1 MSLKKIKSHLS
12 FFTFGIVLL
21 FFLFSCANN
30 KNSFQNRAYHTV
42 TSKYNI
48 NFNGKEA
55 LKEGELEI
63 DKKRTENYTAILPIY
78 YYPLKEDLGAIN
90 PKMDRVI
97 EKASKSIYKHSMLIR
112 GKEYVKTMDD
122 AYMMMGKA
130 YFHKQD
136 FVQASKIFT
145 YIAKQYKDWG
155 LAEEAI
161 ILNARTAIRQ
171 KQFTRS
177 QQLLEEAYQIIY
189 PQNNKKLNFLYYAAL
204 AELNL
209 ANPAGDNEVVI
220 SSLIEML
227 KLKPKKD
234 DRIRINFILGQL
246 YELEGNNKEAQNY
259 FLAVLKST
267 PSYDM
272 EFSARMKLASNYDGT
287 PGSKEAIIKELN
299 KMLNESKNDEFK
311 DQIYYAFSEISR
323 IDGNNSE
330 RQDYLSKSVAAY
342 VNNNYQRTFS
352 SITLADLLF
361 EDSKFIEAQAY
372 YDTALL
378 ALPSNYP
385 NRENIIKRASFLKDL
400 VNNLK
405 QITLQDSLQRIA
417 KMGEGERNSWVKR
430 MIDNYTE
437 EERRLE
443 REEAERMMLLQT
455 TQGFANTNV
464 NTSGSSKWYFYN
476 PGSVSAGATE
486 FYRRFGNRKLED
498 NWLISNKQ
506 QLSFEELG
514 NQNAGDSSEEEEYDE
529 DGNLV
534 IKRETDPKKPAFYTQ
549 DLPLT
554 PGAIDTSNTLIANAM
569 YNAALIY
576 YDLLKDEKRS
586 NEMFDQLITRFP
598 ESELIAPS
606 CYLLYINYKK
616 SNNPKGDQYKNI
628 ILTKYADTDYAKLIL
643 DPDYYKKITERLN
656 ELEKKYSS
664 AYDAFTKKLWQRTI
678 QLADESI
685 PLCNNNITLKSK
697 FDYIRT
703 ISRGQLLG
711 QDSLKSGLASIIMK
725 YPNTKVSELA
735 TFYLSTFGNIGEV
748 MANAGDSLTI
758 LKMDQEKALSE
769 SPFTFLPT
777 EQHYVVV
784 IANAT
789 SVSIADIKNDLSNF
803 NRDFFALQKF
813 NLNSFYINQEEQMIT
828 ISRFKN
834 SETAMEYYNTLYSS
848 DVLKAAISSGQ
859 VQVYAMSATNYTTF
873 YNKVDKRSLYKPFF
887 NLYYLKK

>member
-234 DRIRINFILGQL
+234 VRIRINFILGQL

-685 PLCNNNITLKSK
+685 PLCDNNITLKSK

-848 DVLKAAISSGQ
+848 DVLKATISSGQ

>member
-1 MSLKKIKSHLS
+1 MKKIKSHLS

>member
-1 MSLKKIKSHLS
+1 LSLKKIKSHLS

-234 DRIRINFILGQL
+234 VRIRINFILGQL

-267 PSYDM
+267 PTYDM

-287 PGSKEAIIKELN
+287 PGSKESIIKELN

-616 SNNPKGDQYKNI
+616 TNNPKGDQYKNI

-656 ELEKKYSS
+656 ELEKKYGS

-685 PLCNNNITLKSK
+685 PLCDNNITLKSK

-703 ISRGQLLG
+703 ISIGQLLG

-758 LKMDQEKALSE
+758 LKLEQEKALSE

-848 DVLKAAISSGQ
+848 DVLKAVISGGQ
-859 VQVYAMSATNYTTF
+859 VQVFAMSATNYTTF

>member
-136 FVQASKIFT
+136 FVQATKIFT

-234 DRIRINFILGQL
+234 VRIRINFILGQL

-267 PSYDM
+267 PTYDM

-287 PGSKEAIIKELN
+287 PGSKESIIKELN

-616 SNNPKGDQYKNI
+616 TNNPKGDQYKNI

-656 ELEKKYSS
+656 ELEKKYGS

-685 PLCNNNITLKSK
+685 PLCDNNITLKSK

-703 ISRGQLLG
+703 ISIGQLLG

-758 LKMDQEKALSE
+758 LKLEQEKALSE

-848 DVLKAAISSGQ
+848 DVLKAVISGGQ
-859 VQVYAMSATNYTTF
+859 VQVFAMSATNYTTF

>member
-234 DRIRINFILGQL
+234 VRIRINFILGQL

-267 PSYDM
+267 PTYDM

-287 PGSKEAIIKELN
+287 PGSKESIIKELN

-616 SNNPKGDQYKNI
+616 TNNPKGDQYKNI

-656 ELEKKYSS
+656 ELEKKYGS

-685 PLCNNNITLKSK
+685 PLCDNNITLKSK

-703 ISRGQLLG
+703 ISIGQLLG

-758 LKMDQEKALSE
+758 LKLEQEKALSE

-848 DVLKAAISSGQ
+848 DVLKAVISGGQ
-859 VQVYAMSATNYTTF
+859 VQVFAMSATNYTTF

>member
-1 MSLKKIKSHLS
+1 MSLKKIRTYLLYICG
-12 FFTFGIVLL
+12 GIVLTFL
-21 FFLFSCANN
+21 FFSCATN
-30 KNSFQNRAYHTV
+30 KNSFENRAYHTV

-55 LKEGELEI
+55 LKEGEFEI
-63 DKKRTENYTAILPIY
+63 DKKRKDNYTAILPIY
-78 YYPLKEDLGAIN
+78 YYPLKEDLGSIN

-136 FVQASKIFT
+136 FVQAARIFT

-155 LAEEAI
+155 MAEEAI

-171 KQFTRS
+171 TQYTRA
-177 QQLLEEAYQIIY
+177 QQLLEEAYQLIY
-189 PQNNKKLNFLYYAAL
+189 PKNDKKLNFLYYAAL

-209 ANPAGDNEVVI
+209 ANPLGEKEVAI

-234 DRIRINFILGQL
+234 MRIRINFILGQL
-246 YELEGNNKEAQNY
+246 YELDGNNKEAQSY
-259 FLAVLKST
+259 FLAVIKST

-287 PGSKEAIIKELN
+287 PSSKEIILKELN
-299 KMLNESKNDEFK
+299 KMLNETKNDEFK
-311 DQIYYAFSEISR
+311 DQIYYAFSEVAR
-323 IDGNNSE
+323 IDENNTE
-330 RQDYLSKSVAAY
+330 RQDYLAKSVAAY
-342 VNNNYQRTFS
+342 LDNNYQRTFS
-352 SITLADLLF
+352 AITLADLMF
-361 EDSKFIEAQAY
+361 EDSKYIQAQAY

-385 NRENIIKRASFLKDL
+385 NRESVIKRASFLKDL
-400 VNNLK
+400 VDNLK
-405 QITLQDSLQRIA
+405 LITLQDSLQRIA
-417 KMGEGERNSWVKR
+417 KMGEGERNSWVKK
-430 MIDNYTE
+430 MIDKFTE

-443 REEAERMMLLQT
+443 REEAERMMLLQS

-476 PGSVSAGATE
+476 PGSVTAGATE

-506 QLSFEELG
+506 QLSFEDMG
-514 NQNAGDSSEEEEYDE
+514 TQNAGDSEEEEEFDE

-534 IKRETDPKKPAFYTQ
+534 VKRETDPKKPAYYTQ

-554 PGAIDTSNTLIANAM
+554 PGAIDTSNLLIANAM

-586 NEMFDQLITRFP
+586 NEMFDQLIKRFP

-616 SNNPKGDQYKNI
+616 TNNPKGDEYKNI
-628 ILTKYADTDYAKLIL
+628 ILTKYANTDYAKLIL
-643 DPDYYKKITERLN
+643 DPDYYKKIAEKLN
-656 ELEKKYSS
+656 ELENKYSS
-664 AYDAFTKKLWQRTI
+664 AFDAYTKKLWQRTI
-678 QLADESI
+678 QLADEAI
-685 PLCNNNITLKSK
+685 PLCENNMVLKSK

-703 ISRGQLLG
+703 ISRGQIMG
-711 QDSLKSGLASIIMK
+711 QDSLKTGLASIIIK

-735 TFYLSTFGNIGEV
+735 TFYLSTFGDIGEV

-758 LKMDQEKALSE
+758 LKMEQEKALSE
-769 SPFTFLPT
+769 SPFTFLPN

-789 SVSIADIKNDLSNF
+789 SISIADIKNDLSNF

-813 NLNSFYINQEEQMIT
+813 NVNSFYINQEEQMIT

-834 SETAMEYYNTLYSS
+834 SETGMEYYNTLYSS
-848 DVLKAAISSGQ
+848 DILKTAINAGQ

-887 NLYYLKK
+887 NLNYLKK